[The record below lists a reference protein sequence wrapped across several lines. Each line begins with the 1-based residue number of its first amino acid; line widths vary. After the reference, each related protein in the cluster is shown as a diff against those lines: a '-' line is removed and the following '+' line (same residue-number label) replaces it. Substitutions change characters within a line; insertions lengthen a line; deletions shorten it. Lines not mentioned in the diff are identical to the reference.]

1 VVASVVGD
9 GGWGG
14 LSKILKFFDIGFG
27 NRRKV
32 DKAIMSLIVRIE
44 DYITEV
50 RASTSRLKVRYES
63 LMKKAVNAFVRGE
76 RDRTLIYANEM
87 IEIRKMI
94 KTLFVAEMVL
104 EQAKIRLETV
114 SDVTHVSK
122 ALVDVTE
129 LLSGTRRYVGDLI
142 PSVAHSLDKLVM
154 ESKKLII
161 DTTGREPPALPD
173 VLSPTPETKKLLN
186 EIESMAEERVAQ
198 QLPAPPTALLGNAGL
213 RNRIEVV
220 IKGSESIRDHDAKI
234 RKRVSNQVNLESKV
248 FEYIVVHGGFIDV
261 NDAARQLGV
270 SKEEIISA
278 LNGLKMKKKIVF

>member
-1 VVASVVGD
+1 MVASVVGD